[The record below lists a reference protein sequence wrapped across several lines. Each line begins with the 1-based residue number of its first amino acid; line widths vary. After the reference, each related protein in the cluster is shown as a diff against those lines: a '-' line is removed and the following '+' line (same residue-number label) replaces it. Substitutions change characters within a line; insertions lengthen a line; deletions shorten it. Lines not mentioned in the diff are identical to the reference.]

1 MSDTIQIGSGENFLI
16 SESIVAPIGQ
26 PAVDISGDNARL
38 SVNGNGSIAAPDEGN
53 TGVLSTG
60 NGVEIANS
68 SDISGA
74 FNGISSSG
82 DSFTLRNTR
91 NGVISS
97 DSRAVDLTDGDNLT
111 VVNSGSI
118 LGTGNQR
125 NGTLY
130 VDGTVDNLNLTNSGG
145 GIIDAGVGNI
155 GDGLSVQV
163 GDAGGDL
170 INESINVT
178 NRGTIAGRGQ
188 AEFAPGEGR
197 LTANGSSGVRFFNG
211 SGAEQANISGEFINT
226 GTITSEV
233 NVGFLGGFVVE
244 DGVGYQGTIRN
255 SGLISGPRNG
265 LYIGNAE
272 HQLVIEN
279 EGGGR
284 IESGSR
290 ALNLDG
296 DNVTV
301 NNRGSIVGTGDQRN
315 GTLYVDGTGDNI
327 SLNNIGRGV
336 IDAGEGNSGSGIS
349 IQVGAAGVLSDGGDD
364 TETSVDVVNNGFI
377 QGRGTENVPAGLRLF
392 VGSGLEASTFTG
404 NITNERNAVI
414 ASEQDAGILIEEG
427 VTFNGQINNEGTIR
441 GGNGLAINAAGALGD
456 ISLIN
461 GSQGN
466 LEGAVV
472 LGEGNDTLLNNSSDG
487 LNITGG
493 GGNDILTG
501 GAGVNTYDF
510 ALSSGQDTITDF
522 QTSQDVLDLGAYF
535 GDANE
540 VLGVT
545 TQVGNDAFINLD
557 GDNSI
562 TLANLDAGA
571 LTADNFS
578 FSQLKEVE

>member
-1 MSDTIQIGSGENFLI
+1 MASTQQIGSGENVVI
-16 SESIVAPIGQ
+16 SESIVAPIGE
-26 PAVDISGDNARL
+26 PAVDIIGDNANIT
-38 SVNGNGSIAAPDEGN
+38 VNGNGSVAAPDEGN
-53 TGVLSTG
+53 TGILSTG
-60 NGVEIANS
+60 NGVAILNGG
-68 SDISGA
+68 DISGA
-74 FNGISSSG
+74 FNGISSLG
-82 DSFTLRNTR
+82 DDFSLRN
-91 NGVISS
+91 NGGGTISS

-111 VVNSGSI
+111 VDNSGDI
-118 LGTGNQR
+118 LGTGDQR

-130 VDGTVDNLNLTNSGG
+130 VDGTVDNLDLTNLGSGL
-145 GIIDAGVGNI
+145 IDAGVGNS
-155 GDGLSVQV
+155 GDGVSVQV
-163 GDAGGDL
+163 GAEGDL
-170 INESINVT
+170 SNDSINIT

-211 SGAEQANISGEFINT
+211 SGAEQADVSGEFTNT
-226 GTITSEV
+226 GSITAEV

-244 DGVGYQGTIRN
+244 DGVGYDGTISN

-265 LYIGNAE
+265 LYIGNADHE
-272 HQLVIEN
+272 LTIEN
-279 EGGGR
+279 EGNGR

-327 SLNNIGRGV
+327 AINNLGRGV
-336 IDAGEGNSGSGIS
+336 IDAGEGNSGSGVS
-349 IQVGAAGVLSDGGDD
+349 IQVGTAGGLSDGSDD
-364 TETSVDVVNNGFI
+364 TETSVDVVNNSII

-392 VGSGLEASTFTG
+392 VGSGLDASTFTG
-404 NITNERNAVI
+404 DITNGRNGLI

-427 VTFNGQINNEGTIR
+427 ITFNGEINNEGTIQ

-456 ISLIN
+456 ISLTN
-461 GSQGN
+461 SAQGN

-472 LGEGNDTLLNNSSDG
+472 LGEGNDTLLNNSSDD

-493 GGNDILTG
+493 GGDDTLTG
-501 GAGVNTYDF
+501 GAGVNIYDF

-522 QTSQDVLDLGAYF
+522 QTSQDVLDLGAF
-535 GDANE
+535 FSDATE

-545 TQVGNDAFINLD
+545 TQVGSDAFIDL
-557 GDNSI
+557 GSDNSL

-571 LTADNFS
+571 LTADNFA
-578 FSQLKEVE
+578 FG

>member
-1 MSDTIQIGSGENFLI
+1 MSDTIQIGSGENVLI

-26 PAVDISGDNARL
+26 PAVDITGDNARL
-38 SVNGNGSIAAPDEGN
+38 TINGNGSIAAPDDGN
-53 TGVLSTG
+53 TGVLSSG
-60 NGVEIANS
+60 NGIEISNAG
-68 SDISGA
+68 DISGA

-82 DSFTLRNTR
+82 DNFALRN
-91 NGVISS
+91 NGNGTISS

-145 GIIDAGVGNI
+145 GIIDAVAGNI
-155 GDGLSVQV
+155 GDGVSVQV
-163 GDAGGDL
+163 GASGDL
-170 INESINVT
+170 SNESINIT

-211 SGAEQANISGEFINT
+211 SGAEQANVSGEFINT

-272 HQLVIEN
+272 HELVIEN

-327 SLNNIGRGV
+327 SINNIGRGV
-336 IDAGEGNSGSGIS
+336 IDAGEGNSGSGVS
-349 IQVGAAGVLSDGGDD
+349 IQVGTAGGLSDGGDD
-364 TETSVDVVNNGFI
+364 TETSVDVVNNSLI

-404 NITNERNAVI
+404 DITNETSGVI
-414 ASEQDAGILIEEG
+414 ASEEDAGILIEEG
-427 VTFNGQINNEGTIR
+427 ITFNGQINNSGLIS

-461 GSQGN
+461 GIDGE

-472 LGEGNDTLLNNSSDG
+472 LGEGNDTLVNNSSDD

-501 GAGVNTYDF
+501 GEGVNTYNF
-510 ALSSGQDTITDF
+510 ALSSGEDTITDF
-522 QTSQDVLDLGAYF
+522 QTSQDVLDLGAF
-535 GDANE
+535 FADSSEA
-540 VLGVT
+540 LGVT
-545 TQVGNDAFINLD
+545 TQVGADAFIDL
-557 GDNSI
+557 GDSNSI
-562 TLANLDAGA
+562 TLADIDASA

-578 FSQLKEVE
+578 FS